1 MEYELIIIWSTGEKD
16 IEVYSSKEKAEEAR
30 INYKIAFGGQISWA
44 GIREKRR

>member
-16 IEVYSSKEKAEEAR
+16 IQLYSSKEKAEEAVK
-30 INYKIAFGGQISWA
+30 NYKKAFGGQISWA